1 MKMSI
6 TRVDPLSIEIPKKPP
21 NKSASEHRRATKPI
35 MEKRRRAR
43 INNSLEQ
50 IKSLVLVGLN
60 KDPTKHTKLEKADI
74 LEMTVEYLKDLVQ
87 IKSIDKLSAMKSFV
101 AGIDEC
107 ASEVKKFVN
116 GSNDVDLA
124 MKRRIVS
131 SLKNN
136 LSSLKLT
143 NGLNH
148 NSNLVS
154 STTSS
159 SSSTGPSSP
168 ILSPL
173 NMKTEPVSPLTVN
186 RDALTTISFNY
197 NNSTKSQ
204 SQLTPPPSANS
215 SNESF
220 RFSPVHFDHQSHHNL
235 HNQYLNHHLNQSSNY
250 IISPISPSSHLID
263 DPMDCIPLIVPNHL
277 N

>member
-1 MKMSI
+1 
-6 TRVDPLSIEIPKKPP
+6 
-21 NKSASEHRRATKPI
+21 

-43 INNSLEQ
+43 INNCLEQ
-50 IKSLVLVGLN
+50 IKSLILLALN
-60 KDPTKHTKLEKADI
+60 KDPAKHTKLEKADI
-74 LEMTVEYLKDLVQ
+74 LEMTVEYLKGMTSIQ
-87 IKSIDKLSAMKSFV
+87 SIDKSSVIKSLKSGF
-101 AGIDEC
+101 DEC
-107 ASEVKKFVN
+107 ASEVERFVDID
-116 GSNDVDLA
+116 SNMDLA
-124 MKRRIVS
+124 MKRRLKCQ
-131 SLKNN
+131 LKNN
-136 LSSLKLT
+136 FSSLTINNLIS
-143 NGLNH
+143 

-263 DPMDCIPLIVPNHL
+263 DPMDCIPVDCSKSSKL
-277 N
+277 NLDDNVWRPW